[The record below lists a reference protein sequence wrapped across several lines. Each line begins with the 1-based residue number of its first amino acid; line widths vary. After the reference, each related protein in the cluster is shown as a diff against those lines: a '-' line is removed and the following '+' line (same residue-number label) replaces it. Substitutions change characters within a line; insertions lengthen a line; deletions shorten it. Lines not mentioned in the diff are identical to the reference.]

1 MARSSLRLPNIQ
13 ELSKQQ
19 SNALDLPL
27 EGQHLVVGGPGTGK
41 SVVALLRARRLAEE
55 NKNYLFLVY
64 NVLLERSCY
73 ALGGTEIR
81 AATWKQW
88 FKKNFEHWF
97 DCPLPIRA
105 NDRGGYAENWY
116 VILAKC
122 QEKKDIDTSLYLVI
136 DEGQDMPPEFYQALI
151 ALGFMNFYVVA
162 DQNQRITE
170 HNSSIYDIRKSLA
183 IDVHETC
190 ELTRNYRNSLPVAR
204 LSQHFCTNDPGSPR
218 PDLPNPGA
226 GDKIPYMMR
235 YGEDAAFTLPR
246 IARQIL
252 MTYDRNTDKL
262 TCIVTPN
269 DVVREN
275 FCQILRQY
283 AQELSFDHGPPAI
296 QTYSST
302 EKITSA
308 DTRTENLAV
317 DCPLCGAL
325 MIRRRNSYDG
335 AFFWG
340 CSTYPACNHTKD
352 YVSIDF
358 KNGGIAVINQ
368 QSIKGL
374 EFDLVYLA
382 DIDRFFDS
390 DTDVLKKKFYVM
402 TSRARD
408 NVFLLRTGDISPKV
422 EQIIPKDETI
432 LQRR

>member
-1 MARSSLRLPNIQ
+1 MARNSLRLPNIQ

-73 ALGGTEIR
+73 TFGGTEVR

-88 FKKNFEHWF
+88 FKKSFEYWF
-97 DCPLPIRA
+97 GCPLPIRPDGEGDWNA
-105 NDRGGYAENWY
+105 
-116 VILAKC
+116 ILTKC
-122 QEKKDIDTSLYLVI
+122 REKIDIDTSLYLVI

-170 HNSSIYDIRKSLA
+170 HNSSIHAIRENLA

-190 ELTRNYRNSLPVAR
+190 ELTRNYRNSFPVAR

-218 PDLPNPGA
+218 LALPPPGA
-226 GDKIPYMMR
+226 GDKIPYLMR
-235 YGEDAAFTLPR
+235 YGENTELHLSH
-246 IARQIL
+246 IALQIL
-252 MTYDRNTDKL
+252 RTYDRNTDKL
-262 TCIVTPN
+262 ICVVTPN
-269 DVVREN
+269 DVVRKN
-275 FCQILRQY
+275 FCQILRQHTE
-283 AQELSFDHGPPAI
+283 QHPFDHGPPAI

-302 EKITSA
+302 EKTATA
-308 DTRTENLAV
+308 DARAENLAV
-317 DCPLCGAL
+317 ACPLCGG
-325 MIRRRNSYDG
+325 MMVRRRNGSDG

-340 CSTYPACNHTKD
+340 CSAYPACGHTKG
-352 YVSIDF
+352 YVAIDF

-374 EFDLVYLA
+374 EFDTVYLA
-382 DIDRFFDS
+382 DIDNFFDS

-408 NVFLLRTGDISPKV
+408 NVFLLRTGDISPEV